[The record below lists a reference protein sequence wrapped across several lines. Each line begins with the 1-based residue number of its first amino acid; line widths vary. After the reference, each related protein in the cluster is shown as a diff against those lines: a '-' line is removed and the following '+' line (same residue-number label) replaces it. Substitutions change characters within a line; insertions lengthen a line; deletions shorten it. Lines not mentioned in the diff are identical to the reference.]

1 MKKLVRVSLFVLM
14 ALTLSL
20 AIGCKH
26 DSDPEQKPAS
36 SNFVGRW
43 KSTDGSTTVTVTSDT
58 FTTKMP
64 GMSEPISGTYTVS
77 PDGKT
82 LTTSEISLPKEMGG
96 TKVAFSMKLK
106 DSETDVMDLPL
117 SEIGEKLGK
126 DLVLVKES
134 STKFNLNGTWTGNV
148 VIDGEEILRDATIV
162 FIDNNATL
170 KLPGNQDVTATVTQN
185 GNFFTIRRR
194 GDDQKLVEST
204 GLVSVSG
211 KAWLDDGFVFTK
223 K

>member
-43 KSTDGSTTVTVTSDT
+43 KSTDGSTTVTVTSDR
-58 FTTKMP
+58 FTTEVTGMP
-64 GMSEPISGTYTVS
+64 DPISGTYTVS

-82 LTTSEISLPKEMGG
+82 LTTSEIPLPDGG
-96 TKVAFSMKLK
+96 GAKAVSMKLK
-106 DSETDVMDLPL
+106 DSETDVMDLRL
-117 SEIGEKLGK
+117 FETGENLGK

-134 STKFNLNGTWTGNV
+134 STKLNLNGTWTGNV

-170 KLPGNQDVTATVTQN
+170 KLPGKQDVTATVAQE
-185 GNFFTIRRR
+185 GNFFTIRG
-194 GDDQKLVEST
+194 GDDQELVEST
-204 GLVSVSG
+204 GLISVAG

>member
-43 KSTDGSTTVTVTSDT
+43 KSTDGSRTVIVTSDT

-64 GMSEPISGTYTVS
+64 EMPDPISGTYTVS

-82 LTTSEISLPKEMGG
+82 LTTSEIPLPDGG
-96 TKVAFSMKLK
+96 GKGGLH
-106 DSETDVMDLPL
+106 ET
-117 SEIGEKLGK
+117 EG
-126 DLVLVKES
+126 
-134 STKFNLNGTWTGNV
+134 
-148 VIDGEEILRDATIV
+148 
-162 FIDNNATL
+162 
-170 KLPGNQDVTATVTQN
+170 Q
-185 GNFFTIRRR
+185 
-194 GDDQKLVEST
+194 
-204 GLVSVSG
+204 
-211 KAWLDDGFVFTK
+211 
-223 K
+223 